1 MTTEQRA
8 LMNVLCERIQGE
20 QDPKRFLALLEDVRY
35 VLDCVRHALGSTL
48 LRKEWSLLQAI
59 GEVRRCTSG

>member
-20 QDPKRFLALLEDVRY
+20 QDPKRFLALLEDLNELLEKTGTHPDWRKAPLSIGKKVEWTFRG
-35 VLDCVRHALGSTL
+35 LG
-48 LRKEWSLLQAI
+48 
-59 GEVRRCTSG
+59 

>member
-20 QDPKRFLALLEDVRY
+20 QDPKRFLALLED
-35 VLDCVRHALGSTL
+35 LNELLEKTGTHPD
-48 LRKEWSLLQAI
+48 LRKAQMSIGKKVEWTFSSF
-59 GEVRRCTSG
+59 G